1 MDTNKINELA
11 SAIGSK
17 TWKGKSVRLFEGAGI
32 IISNVQP
39 TDTQGITVVVSN
51 FANEISSLLFEL
63 KDLFAERLDYLN
75 KYEFY
80 GHLAQSA
87 NTYIEQHGDVYEVLD
102 AIASEAVK
110 ISEEWCR
117 TYYFAYG
124 SNMDKAQMLH
134 RCPNAQ
140 FIQTTKLYGYQ
151 FDLDSEGVATMRKNN
166 ASYVQGV
173 VWIIAADD
181 EIMLDRCEGISHGC
195 YEKNYIDIS
204 TDDGTVNALT
214 YLSLRGAYVGKNRD
228 GYMDKI
234 IKAAEKLCFDESYL
248 AVLQHTKI
256 IRVSN

>member
-87 NTYIEQHGDVYEVLD
+87 NTYIEQHGDSYEVLD

-110 ISEEWCR
+110 ISKEWCG

-124 SNMDKAQMLH
+124 SNMDEAQLLE
-134 RCPNAQ
+134 RCPEAR
-140 FIQTTKLYGYQ
+140 FVQTTKLHGYQ

-173 VWIIAADD
+173 VWLITEKDEKSLDD
-181 EIMLDRCEGISHGC
+181 FEGVVKGC
-195 YEKNYIDIS
+195 YEKSYMNIPIAGGEGD
-204 TDDGTVNALT
+204 ALT

-248 AVLQHTKI
+248 AILQHTKI
-256 IRVSN
+256 IRGSN

>member
-1 MDTNKINELA
+1 MDTNTVKKLA
-11 SAIGSK
+11 SAIESK
-17 TWKGKSVRLFEGAGI
+17 AWRGKETDLFGGAGI
-32 IISNVQP
+32 IICKVRP
-39 TDTQGITVVVSN
+39 TGEQGCTIVVSDY
-51 FANEISSLLFEL
+51 ANEISSLIFEL
-63 KDLFAERLDYLN
+63 KDLFAKRLDYLN
-75 KYEFY
+75 KHEFY
-80 GHLAQSA
+80 GRLAESA
-87 NTYIEQHGDVYEVLD
+87 NIYIEQYGDDYEVLG

-140 FIQTTKLYGYQ
+140 FFQTSKLYGYQ

-204 TDDGTVNALT
+204 TDDGTVIALT
-214 YLSLRGAYVGKNRD
+214 YFSLRGAYEGKNRD

-234 IKAAEKLCFDESYL
+234 IKAAAQFCFDESYL
-248 AVLQHTKI
+248 VFLKSFQK
-256 IRVSN
+256 